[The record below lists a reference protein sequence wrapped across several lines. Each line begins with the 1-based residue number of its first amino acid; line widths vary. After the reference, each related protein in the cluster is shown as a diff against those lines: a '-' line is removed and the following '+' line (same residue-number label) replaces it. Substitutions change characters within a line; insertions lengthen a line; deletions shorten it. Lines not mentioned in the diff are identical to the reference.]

1 MEAVLSSESVNTDVL
16 PGNLSYG
23 LDPTGSWCTH
33 KRDATVYALGNLYS
47 PSGVQMISI
56 PFGSSSEWL
65 VPESVVF
72 SALFTNKEAKPCIPA
87 DPDPNRLFER
97 MDIRMGGQ
105 LVESVTELARCNTLF
120 TRLTM
125 SAAKKLQIAQMG
137 FGTAVPTASA
147 VPYFDSAQN
156 HKAETVA
163 SGDSVRIF
171 WKLHLSALLSQHRW
185 CPLFCLSGQGL
196 VVNLFLAPF
205 ADSLTKSGTT
215 NSMKFEL
222 SDVQAKCSMCTI
234 DDQLQNGFNEQL
246 LAGAALRIPLKK
258 IESIYNYIPSSSSN
272 NFDVALSRNY
282 TRLAS
287 LWATFAQE
295 PESDGTKMLCNT
307 FYVPNDDATR
317 EKLSYFLQLGT
328 RRIPDMDSVGVK
340 EAWWRLMDCVG
351 IGGSLAHSNGITKED
366 YFGGN
371 TFAIAVDTEKISHL
385 ASSGENLSNTS
396 TLFLKL
402 KNVGANQAALP
413 SRVHLIASYDAII
426 EARATTIEI
435 FE

>member
-33 KRDATVYALGNLYS
+33 KRDATVFALGNLYS
-47 PSGVQMISI
+47 PAGVSMISI

-65 VPESVVF
+65 VPDSVYF
-72 SALFTNKEAKPCIPA
+72 SANFTEKEGKPCIPA
-87 DPDPNRLFER
+87 DPDPNLLFER

-105 LVESVTELARCNTLF
+105 LVESITEYARCNTLF

-125 SAAKKLQIAQMG
+125 SAAKKLQVAQMG
-137 FGTAVPTASA
+137 FGTKVPAANAT
-147 VPYFDSAQN
+147 PYFDSAQN
-156 HKAETVA
+156 HEAETVA
-163 SGDSVRIF
+163 GNDTVRIF

-205 ADSLTKSGTT
+205 ADSLIKSGTT
-215 NSMKFEL
+215 NSMKYEL

-234 DDQLQNGFNEQL
+234 DDQLQNSFNEQL

-258 IESIYNYIPSSSSN
+258 VESIYNYVPSSSSN

-295 PESDGTKMLCNT
+295 PVADGTKMLSNT
-307 FYVPNDDATR
+307 FYVPNDDDTR

-351 IGGSLAHSNGITKED
+351 IGGSLAHSNGITKQD
-366 YFGGN
+366 YFGGGS
-371 TFAIAVDTEKISHL
+371 FAIAVDTEKISHL

-396 TLFLKL
+396 TLFLKF

-413 SRVHLIASYDAII
+413 TRVHLIAQFDSII
-426 EARATTIEI
+426 ECRSTTVEL

>member
-1 MEAVLSSESVNTDVL
+1 MEAVLSSENINTDVL

-33 KRDATVYALGNLYS
+33 KREATVFALGNLYS
-47 PSGVQMISI
+47 PAGVQMISI

-65 VPESVVF
+65 VPESIYF
-72 SALFTNKEAKPCIPA
+72 SALYTNKESKPCIPA
-87 DPDPNRLFER
+87 DPDPNVLFER

-105 LVESVTELARCNTLF
+105 LVESLTELARCNTLF

-125 SAAKKLQIAQMG
+125 SAAKKLQVAQMG
-137 FGTAVPTASA
+137 FGTAVPATSA
-147 VPYFDSAQN
+147 VPYYDAAAN
-156 HKAETVA
+156 HKAEPVA
-163 SGDSVRIF
+163 AGATVRIF

-185 CPLFCLSGQGL
+185 VPLFCLSGNGL
-196 VVNLFLAPF
+196 SINLFLAPF

-215 NSMKFEL
+215 NSMSYEL

-234 DDQLQNGFNEQL
+234 DDSLQNSFNEQL
-246 LAGAALRIPLKK
+246 IAGAALRIPLKK

-272 NFDVALSRNY
+272 HFDVALSRNY

-295 PESDGTKMLCNT
+295 PMADGTKMLANT
-307 FYVPNDDATR
+307 FYAPGDAVTK
-317 EKLSYFLQLGT
+317 EKLEYFLQLGT
-328 RRIPDMDSVGVK
+328 RKIPDQPVQGYR

-351 IGGSLAHSNGITKED
+351 IGGSLAHSNGITKAD
-366 YFGGN
+366 YEGGGS
-371 TFAIAVDTEKISHL
+371 FAVCTDCEKIAHL

-396 TLFLKL
+396 TLFMKF
-402 KNVGANQAALP
+402 KNVGVSSSDLP
-413 SRVHLIASYDAII
+413 TRVHLIAQFDSIV
-426 EARATTIEI
+426 ECRSTTVEL